1 MTRAEALRRT
11 TAGIGVA
18 VGLGALVAPARLLR
32 LYGVNPNELGGAGE
46 LGWRLFAVRN
56 LFVGGAAL
64 GGNHTARA
72 MVLPVQAADQA
83 LFVHALR
90 TGSVPARAGIGAMAT
105 SGVIVALELAA
116 RRAGG

>member
-1 MTRAEALRRT
+1 MRRADALQRT
-11 TAGIGVA
+11 TAGIALA
-18 VGLGALVAPARLLR
+18 VGIGALVAPRKLLGV
-32 LYGVNPNELGGAGE
+32 YGVAPGEVGGAGE

-64 GGNHTARA
+64 GGNPTARA

-83 LFVHALR
+83 LFLHALR
-90 TGSVPARAGIGAMAT
+90 TGSVPARAAIGAMAT